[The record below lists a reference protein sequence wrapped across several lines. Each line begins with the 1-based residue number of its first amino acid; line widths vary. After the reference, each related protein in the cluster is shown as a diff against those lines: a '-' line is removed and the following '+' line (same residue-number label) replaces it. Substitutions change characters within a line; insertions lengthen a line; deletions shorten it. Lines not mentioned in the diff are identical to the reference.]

1 MATQKFTG
9 VIPPVVVPDTED
21 HQLDVASF
29 ERSINRMIDAGVD
42 GLFFLGSS
50 GEVVFSTDE
59 RRRQIIAEAVR
70 IVDHRVPVLVGIIDT
85 ETERMIEHGKVA
97 QELGADALVA
107 TCPFYALQGMTE
119 VEEHFRIL
127 HEELDLPIFAY
138 DIPVCVHTKLP
149 WKLLAKLG
157 AEGVLAGV
165 KDSSGDDISF
175 RYLIQENEKNGH
187 PMSILTGHEVVV
199 DGAYLGGAAAIRC
212 QGLADIAAIKGRC
225 EVPVIGL
232 WKDGHEGVYI
242 TPTLRHARACV
253 AAGADIVAIDA
264 TDRPRPDGKTVE
276 DTFRPLHEEG
286 VLLMADCATIEDI
299 RRAVDLGFDLVS
311 TTLSHGV
318 AAIDCTMADGPDLPL
333 LRQATEEFPGLPII
347 CEGRVHTPEE
357 ARAAIDAGAWA
368 VVVGTAITHP
378 TSITSWFK
386 AALEA

>member
-1 MATQKFTG
+1 MT
-9 VIPPVVVPDTED
+9 
-21 HQLDVASF
+21 
-29 ERSINRMIDAGVD
+29 VD
-42 GLFFLGSS
+42 
-50 GEVVFSTDE
+50 
-59 RRRQIIAEAVR
+59 
-70 IVDHRVPVLVGIIDT
+70 P
-85 ETERMIEHGKVA
+85 
-97 QELGADALVA
+97 
-107 TCPFYALQGMTE
+107 
-119 VEEHFRIL
+119 
-127 HEELDLPIFAY
+127 
-138 DIPVCVHTKLP
+138 
-149 WKLLAKLG
+149 
-157 AEGVLAGV
+157 
-165 KDSSGDDISF
+165 
-175 RYLIQENEKNGH
+175 LIQSLKGKLVVSVQAYMGEPLRTPETMAQ
-187 PMSILTGHEVVV
+187 MSRACE
-199 DGAYLGGAAAIRC
+199 LGGAAAIRC

-264 TDRPRPDGKTVE
+264 TDRP
-276 DTFRPLHEEG
+276 LHEEG

-299 RRAVDLGFDLVS
+299 RRAVDMGFDLVS

-386 AALEA
+386 VALEA